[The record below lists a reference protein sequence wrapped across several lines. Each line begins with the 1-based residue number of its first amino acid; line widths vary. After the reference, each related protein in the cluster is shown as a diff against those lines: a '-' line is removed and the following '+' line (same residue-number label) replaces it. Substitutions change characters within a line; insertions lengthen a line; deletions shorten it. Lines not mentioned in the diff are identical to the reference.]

1 MPSAVFIRVTGLFSF
16 SVTVAAPVAY
26 DPPAIEIVAVCGV
39 TDTRWKSGTTDGSV
53 ALGCGKSVL
62 VATV

>member
-1 MPSAVFIRVTGLFSF
+1 MPSAVFISVTGLFSF

-26 DPPAIEIVAVCGV
+26 EPPAIEIVAVCAV
-39 TDTRWKSGTTDGSV
+39 TETRWNSGTTDGSA
-53 ALGCGKSVL
+53 ALGCGKSVF